1 MVDSVA
7 RDAHFAPL
15 PGLWGAWPGCP
26 PPLDPPVGKFTL
38 RWGVKNVCS
47 TLPPDRE

>member
-15 PGLWGAWPGCP
+15 PGLWGGMAGL
-26 PPLDPPVGKFTL
+26 PPLDPPVGKFTF

>member
-15 PGLWGAWPGCP
+15 PGLWGGMAG
-26 PPLDPPVGKFTL
+26 
-38 RWGVKNVCS
+38 
-47 TLPPDRE
+47 LPPSWIRQWVNLPSGGV